1 MPAKRS
7 ITLPDEI
14 DAKARQMASDR
25 NLSLSGLICSLIIAE
40 ESRKRAGRPKTEL
53 PAEEIIA
60 QRNAGKTLQSLADTY
75 GVNVA
80 TIHRLIAASKSP
92 A

>member
-25 NLSLSGLICSLIIAE
+25 NLSLSGLICSLIFAE
-40 ESRKRAGRPKTEL
+40 ESRKRAGRPKAEL
-53 PAEEIIA
+53 PVDEIVA
-60 QRNAGKTLQSLADTY
+60 QRQAGKTFRWLAKTH

-80 TIHRLIAASKSP
+80 TIHRLIARQASR
-92 A
+92 